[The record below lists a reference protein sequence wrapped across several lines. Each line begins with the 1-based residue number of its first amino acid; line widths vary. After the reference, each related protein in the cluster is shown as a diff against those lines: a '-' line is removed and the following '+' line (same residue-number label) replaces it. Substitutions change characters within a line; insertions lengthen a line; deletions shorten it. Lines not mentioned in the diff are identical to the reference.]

1 MGSRWSRGCPSGG
14 ALPRAVVSLVVV
26 SLVVVS
32 LVVVS
37 LVVVLAMT
45 VPAMTVLAMTVPA
58 VTSPGGPAADGIR
71 VLIADDEA
79 LVRAGFRVLVDS
91 APDLH
96 VVGEAADGIQAVR
109 QARALQPDVVLMDIR
124 MPIMPGL
131 EATRVILDG
140 DGDGD
145 GHARPPRI
153 LIVTTFDE
161 DEHVFEA
168 LRSGASGFLLKD
180 TPPEQLLDAI
190 RVIAGG
196 DALLTPSI
204 TRRLIAEF
212 ARSPRPGP
220 APGAA
225 LGLLTERE
233 REVLVQ
239 VAAGLSNAE
248 IAGRLHLSIPTVKT
262 HVSRLLSKLGGR
274 DRAQLVVFAYEAGV
288 TTPGRLAPP
297 G

>member
-1 MGSRWSRGCPSGG
+1 
-14 ALPRAVVSLVVV
+14 
-26 SLVVVS
+26 
-32 LVVVS
+32 
-37 LVVVLAMT
+37 
-45 VPAMTVLAMTVPA
+45 
-58 VTSPGGPAADGIR
+58 VTSPGPAAAGEIR

-91 APDLH
+91 APDLR
-96 VVGEAADGIQAVR
+96 VVGEAADGVQAVR
-109 QARALQPDVVLMDIR
+109 QARALRPDIVLMDIR
-124 MPIMPGL
+124 MPIMHGL
-131 EATRVILDG
+131 EATKVILDSA
-140 DGDGD
+140 D
-145 GHARPPRI
+145 PPRI

-168 LRSGASGFLLKD
+168 LHAGASGFVLKD

-212 ARSPRPGP
+212 ARSPRPAPPP
-220 APGAA
+220 AAA
-225 LGLLTERE
+225 LAQLTERE
-233 REVLVQ
+233 RQVLVQ

-248 IAGRLHLSIPTVKT
+248 IAASLYLSIPTVKT
-262 HVSRLLSKLGGR
+262 HVSRLLGKLGGR

-288 TTPGRLAPP
+288 AAPGRRPPAP
-297 G
+297 

>member
-1 MGSRWSRGCPSGG
+1 M
-14 ALPRAVVSLVVV
+14 
-26 SLVVVS
+26 
-32 LVVVS
+32 
-37 LVVVLAMT
+37 
-45 VPAMTVLAMTVPA
+45 
-58 VTSPGGPAADGIR
+58 TSPGPSAPGEIR

-79 LVRAGFRVLVDS
+79 LVRAGFRVLVES

-96 VVGEAADGIQAVR
+96 VVGEAADGVQAVR
-109 QARALQPDVVLMDIR
+109 QARALRPDIVLMDIR
-124 MPIMPGL
+124 MPIMHGL
-131 EATRVILDG
+131 EATKVILDSA
-140 DGDGD
+140 D
-145 GHARPPRI
+145 PPRI

-168 LRSGASGFLLKD
+168 LHAGASGFVLKD

-212 ARSPRPGP
+212 ARSPRPAP
-220 APGAA
+220 APAAA
-225 LGLLTERE
+225 LAQLTERE
-233 REVLVQ
+233 RQVLVQ

-248 IAGRLHLSIPTVKT
+248 IAASLYLSIPTVKT
-262 HVSRLLSKLGGR
+262 HVSRLLGKLGGR

-288 TTPGRLAPP
+288 AAPGRRPPAP
-297 G
+297 